1 MDEHTRRPEAD
12 RFRTEHFAVERT
24 TLWQSFS
31 PFWRRTPPIGE
42 YLKTVDAKKA
52 YPAPRFL
59 EVDPRVPAF
68 KRFRLHLEYYK
79 RVVWANVSIKY
90 NAVWV
95 WLQGNIDDIR
105 L

>member
-1 MDEHTRRPEAD
+1 MDEHTRRPQAD

-24 TLWQSFS
+24 KLRQSFT
-31 PFWRRTPPIGE
+31 PLWRGTPPIGE

-59 EVDPRVPAF
+59 EVDPRLPLF
-68 KRFRLHLEYYK
+68 KRVRLHWAYYK
-79 RVVWANVSIKY
+79 RVVGANFSVKY
-90 NAVWV
+90 NAVYA
-95 WLQGNIDDIR
+95 WLQGNVDDIR